1 MRTFKALIVK
11 RGEDNILTF
20 DYRPIKDDLREFYD
34 IIKCKTIQ
42 VVKRRYKGVDGSLT
56 IICDDE
62 FLLTHDV
69 EEERI
74 LPTSILINNEKVLEE
89 IFGNLIICR
98 DTPNGEDFDDLD
110 LIDALRIKA
119 TKKHYL
125 INFKGVEISQEFR
138 ALTHSIY

>member
-34 IIKCKTIQ
+34 IIECKTIQ
-42 VVKRRYKGVDGSLT
+42 VIKRRYKGVENFLT

-62 FLLTHDV
+62 FLLTHNV

-89 IFGNLIICR
+89 IFGNIIICR
-98 DTPNGEDFDDLD
+98 DTQNGEDFDDLD
-110 LIDALRIKA
+110 LIDALRIKS

-125 INFKGVEISQEFR
+125 ITFKGEEISQEFR
-138 ALTHSIY
+138 ALTHNIY

>member
-20 DYRPIKDDLREFYD
+20 DYRPIKDDLREFYE
-34 IIKCKTIQ
+34 IIECKTIQ

-74 LPTSILINNEKVLEE
+74 LPTSLLINNGKVLEA
-89 IFGNLIICR
+89 IFGNIIICR

-125 INFKGVEISQEFR
+125 ITFQGVETQQEFR

>member
-20 DYRPIKDDLREFYD
+20 DFRPIKDDLREFYE
-34 IIKCKTIQ
+34 IIDCKTIQ
-42 VVKRRYKGVDGSLT
+42 VVKRRYKGVDGTLT

-62 FLLTHDV
+62 FLLTHNV

-89 IFGNLIICR
+89 IFGSIIICR

-138 ALTHSIY
+138 ALTHNIY